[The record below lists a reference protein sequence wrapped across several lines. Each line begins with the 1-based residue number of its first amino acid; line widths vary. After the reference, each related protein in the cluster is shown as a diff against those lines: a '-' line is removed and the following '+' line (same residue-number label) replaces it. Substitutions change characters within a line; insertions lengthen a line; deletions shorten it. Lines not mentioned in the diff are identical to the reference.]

1 MPKDFE
7 SSISLAYWR
16 NVLSILKKNKRGLQS
31 RFTWRERIHEA
42 KRLPLEYITIL
53 EKNIVAIKPD
63 TEVSPIWRYLLIL
76 QKSNFFQIK
85 KLSSGMKFSVPFQNT
100 CEMDRV
106 FMSIKCGL
114 TYLFRK

>member
-1 MPKDFE
+1 M
-7 SSISLAYWR
+7 
-16 NVLSILKKNKRGLQS
+16 QS